1 MLLTALKVTIASIVI
16 VFASWLSGK
25 KPELA
30 GFITALPLV
39 SILAI
44 AFSYIQHHD
53 AATTAQYARSIVIAV
68 PVSWLFFLPFFYI
81 EKWDIHFWVSFAIGS
96 LLLVVGYFIHQWI
109 MRHFMGA

>member
-1 MLLTALKVTIASIVI
+1 MLFTVVKVTIAAFVI

-44 AFSYIQHHD
+44 AFSYIQYQD
-53 AATTAQYARSIVIAV
+53 TAVTSQYARSILLAV
-68 PVSWLFFLPFFYI
+68 PVSWLFFLPFFFI
-81 EKWDIHFWVSFAIGS
+81 EKWSVNFWISYLIG
-96 LLLVVGYFIHQWI
+96 LGLLVVGYFLHQFI
-109 MRHFMGA
+109 MKTLVG